1 MINYKNNL
9 ITLFFLVILIFFLV
23 TQFIKADT
31 ISSYELSQKASF
43 NQLTHY
49 PASQTVDRSLY
60 QPTGTWVGRL
70 ILPKKPLFDNNQD
83 AVWIEIYH
91 APPEAEALIG
101 EKVRLGWNKTPY
113 TESYVKAVT
122 TDVHITPEAKE
133 YESKGNVI
141 PNRLDGRSRVGP
153 LQSLAG
159 ARPENDMIVRLESVV
174 LSKDDQQNPIL
185 LTNLEP
191 IQVTGIFYGLV
202 KIVAPGEEIF
212 PDQKPQVCP
221 GEKPC
226 PSDYFQVRHY
236 NQGTGK
242 FDGIEEVVRI
252 PQQPLDYKGR
262 FMSTSRNLPNSPVG
276 KAGWYIYGAKDKQ
289 GIFIVQSLKPR
300 ALLQLKPEGVIL
312 DKGKAIDYIK
322 NENWADTPQRKGT
335 FQSVLLNP
343 MASSSENAI
352 NQWQEGD
359 KTLVIH
365 LFGGTG
371 GEIPDP
377 VFAGTVPGH
386 FAYGLGEVI
395 RDPFTHELQFEII
408 YEQIYV
414 HNPNA
419 IISGSLDWS
428 AYNGNLQRGWLGSRP
443 ISDVMIKLDTFTE
456 PIEFKGNSFY
466 FLRELLKQAQVIT
479 ARYRTGDGT
488 GMSTITP
495 ATSCVQDSNQAL
507 YIAIEQL
514 KLQILANP
522 EIKAWFANNPED
534 DESKQFSEFIELGT
548 DLRDS
553 LTPRGVVRPDWQDNA
568 EYLAGIKDGNLFNQ
582 VSFKNTIDSWNTMLP
597 RQGHDD
603 ISRIFLDH
611 GASLWFIR
619 TNQVGGEDP
628 NIEPIAPTVI
638 FGQYPVVN
646 ILFARLVNSLL
657 VPLTMKSW
665 LITGILLLIYGALTQ
680 CMLRMIAIPLGF
692 KINFLSFTP
701 NLLLTKQGIL
711 GSIRVFFFPAL
722 GEEILMRVFLL
733 PHPTERVLPSSWLI
747 WAVISVFIFILYH
760 PLSALTFYKAGN
772 PTFFQPVFLTLAGL
786 LGIICAIAYYFTGS
800 LFVIVLIHWFVVV
813 VWLFVFGGRKKFTE
827 KTESY
832 INQRG

>member
-9 ITLFFLVILIFFLV
+9 ITLVFLVILIFFLV

-31 ISSYELSQKASF
+31 ISSYELSQKVSF

-49 PASQTVDRSLY
+49 PASQTVDKSLY

-83 AVWIEIYH
+83 AVWIEIYY

-185 LTNLEP
+185 LTNFEP

-202 KIVAPGEEIF
+202 KIVAPGGEIF
-212 PDQKPQVCP
+212 PDQKSPVCP

-242 FDGIEEVVRI
+242 FDGVEEVVRI

-262 FMSTSRNLPNSPVG
+262 FMSSSRNLANSPAG

-289 GIFIVQSLKPR
+289 GIFTVQSLKPR

-312 DKGKAIDYIK
+312 DQGKAIDYIK
-322 NENWADTPQRKGT
+322 NENWANTPQRKGT

-419 IISGSLDWS
+419 IISGPLDWS

-534 DESKQFSEFIELGT
+534 DESKQFSEFIKLGM

-628 NIEPIAPTVI
+628 NIEPVAPTVI

-657 VPLTMKSW
+657 APLTGKSW
-665 LITGILLLIYGALTQ
+665 LITGILLLIYSAF
-680 CMLRMIAIPLGF
+680 AIPLGF
-692 KINFLSFTP
+692 KTNFLLFTP
-701 NLLLTKQGIL
+701 NLFLTKQGIL
-711 GSIRVFFFPAL
+711 GSIRIFFFPAL

-733 PHPTERVLPSSWLI
+733 PHPTERALPSSWLI